1 MNNMGILVLFKV
13 ILRILF
19 VLLNNIYCIPTY
31 AVWMVILAPLKR
43 YHPELY
49 WRIEGTF
56 FHWLLA
62 MVSMWSWS
70 AGYDIV
76 EVGDDIRR
84 CTEDRTL
91 VIANH
96 QSTADVPMLMATFN
110 PRANV
115 LPNIMWIMDR
125 VFKFTNFG
133 FVSVIHEDFFI
144 LSGRHHRDTAVLK
157 LKKHIRE
164 SYIPLNRKLMVLFPE
179 GGFLRKRREV
189 SQRYAL
195 KNNLP
200 VLNHVSL
207 PRMGAMQ
214 GIVDVCGCQS
224 DQVSPNNNTDMKSS
238 GDDNS
243 VSNEISP
250 PPEDM
255 SAVAPPNTNLSKENT
270 PIDKTS
276 EITPITTNP
285 TKDLEMKTDYQL
297 RWVLDITIAYPEGKP
312 LDLPTIITGWRKPC
326 QTFMFYRLYPGSQI
340 PTDTEELTKWLISR
354 WQEKEQILSTF
365 YSTGEIPVSEY
376 CSSPIPPQTVL
387 QDPLRFFLLH
397 VFFLT
402 SSYLHFRIFTF
413 LLATIW

>member
-157 LKKHIRE
+157 LKKHIRD

-224 DQVSPNNNTDMKSS
+224 DQVSPNNNTEVK
-238 GDDNS
+238 
-243 VSNEISP
+243 
-250 PPEDM
+250 
-255 SAVAPPNTNLSKENT
+255 A
-270 PIDKTS
+270 
-276 EITPITTNP
+276 
-285 TKDLEMKTDYQL
+285 DYQL

-340 PTDTEELTKWLISR
+340 PTDTEELTKWLITR

-365 YSTGEIPVSEY
+365 YSTGQIPVSEY

>member
-1 MNNMGILVLFKV
+1 MTTMSILVAVKVLFRTV
-13 ILRILF
+13 F
-19 VLLNNIYCIPTY
+19 VLLNNMYCIPTY
-31 AVWMVILAPLKR
+31 AVWMLVLMPLKR
-43 YHPELY
+43 YHPDLY

-76 EVGDDIRR
+76 EVGDDIRQ
-84 CTEDRTL
+84 CTEERTL

-110 PRANV
+110 PRPHV

-144 LSGRHHRDTAVLK
+144 LSGRRHRDIAVLQ

-164 SYIPLNRKLMVLFPE
+164 SYIPRNRKLMVLFPE
-179 GGFLRKRREV
+179 GGFLRKRREI

-207 PRMGAMQ
+207 PRLGAMQ
-214 GIVDVCGCQS
+214 GIIDVCGCKS
-224 DQVSPNNNTDMKSS
+224 DKVSPNNNTDNTSKDERDSQEEANVS
-238 GDDNS
+238 EHTAGDK
-243 VSNEISP
+243 
-250 PPEDM
+250 M
-255 SAVAPPNTNLSKENT
+255 SRDTLPATK
-270 PIDKTS
+270 
-276 EITPITTNP
+276 P
-285 TKDLEMKTDYQL
+285 TDDLEVKGDYQL

-340 PTDTEELTKWLISR
+340 PTESEEMTKWLFTR

-365 YSTGEIPVSEY
+365 YSTGEIPVSQY
-376 CSSPIPPQTVL
+376 CASPAPPQTVL

-402 SSYLHFRIFTF
+402 SSYVHFRLFAF
-413 LLATIW
+413 LLAALW

>member
-1 MNNMGILVLFKV
+1 MNNMGSSDEEDILLLDPEDLRNLALNRRSLTSRLLSIPTSILVLFKV

-157 LKKHIRE
+157 LKKHIRD

-224 DQVSPNNNTDMKSS
+224 DQVSPNNNTEVK
-238 GDDNS
+238 
-243 VSNEISP
+243 
-250 PPEDM
+250 
-255 SAVAPPNTNLSKENT
+255 A
-270 PIDKTS
+270 
-276 EITPITTNP
+276 
-285 TKDLEMKTDYQL
+285 DYQL

-340 PTDTEELTKWLISR
+340 PTDTEELTKWLITR

-365 YSTGEIPVSEY
+365 YSTGQIPVSEY

>member
-1 MNNMGILVLFKV
+1 MTTMSSSTSEEEILLLDPEDLRVLSRSRRLPTLAARLRLVGYSILLACKV
-13 ILRILF
+13 IFRTVF

-31 AVWMVILAPLKR
+31 AVWMLVLLPLKR
-43 YHPELY
+43 YNPELY
-49 WRIEGTF
+49 WKIEGTF

-76 EVGDDIRR
+76 EVGDDIRQ
-84 CTEDRTL
+84 CTEERTL

-110 PRANV
+110 PRPQV

-144 LSGRHHRDTAVLK
+144 LSGRRHRDVAVLQ
-157 LKKHIRE
+157 LKKHIRD
-164 SYIPLNRKLMVLFPE
+164 SYIPRDRKLMVLFPE
-179 GGFLRKRREV
+179 GGFLRKRREI

-207 PRMGAMQ
+207 PRLGAMQ
-214 GIVDVCGCQS
+214 GIIDVCGCKS
-224 DQVSPNNNTDMKSS
+224 DKVSPNNNTEVK
-238 GDDNS
+238 G
-243 VSNEISP
+243 
-250 PPEDM
+250 
-255 SAVAPPNTNLSKENT
+255 
-270 PIDKTS
+270 
-276 EITPITTNP
+276 
-285 TKDLEMKTDYQL
+285 DYQL

-326 QTFMFYRLYPGSQI
+326 QTFMFYRLFPGSQI
-340 PTDTEELTKWLISR
+340 PTETEAMTEWLFSR

-365 YSTGEIPVSEY
+365 YSTGEIPVSQY
-376 CSSPIPPQTVL
+376 CASPAPPQTVL

-402 SSYLHFRIFTF
+402 SSYVHFRLFTF